1 MRQTIDGVI
10 NVNKPQGKT
19 SFQVVSLVRKLSGTK
34 KAGHSGTLDPDATGV
49 LLILLG
55 RATKL
60 AGFLMDSP
68 KTYQVKIAFGC
79 ATTTY
84 DFNGTVTHEVDT
96 SSLTLDHIKENL
108 KRFQGDI
115 EQTPPMHSAVKYRGK
130 PLYRLA
136 RAGVDIPRKPRKVHV
151 FRVEVLDWQN
161 PLLTL
166 EIECSKGTYIRS
178 IAHDLGNA
186 TGYSAH
192 QRELARTRN
201 GPFHID
207 DAVSIPT
214 LEEAFRSGQWRDIVK
229 PLDAA
234 VSHLPPMV
242 INPSLEKAITYGHP
256 FPSSDQGT
264 HYTDNQYCRVYS
276 QDKRFLG
283 VVRFNARQGLW
294 EPERVLAL
302 SVNNTPS

>member
-1 MRQTIDGVI
+1 MRQNIDGVI

-19 SFQVVSLVRKLSGTK
+19 SFQVVSLVRKLSGAK

-84 DFNGTVTHEVDT
+84 DSSGTVTNGVDT
-96 SSLTLDHIKENL
+96 SSLTLDHIKEHL
-108 KRFQGDI
+108 KAFQGDI
-115 EQTPPMHSAVKYRGK
+115 EQTPPMHSAIKHQGK

-136 RAGVDIPRKPRKVHV
+136 RAGVEIPRKPRTVHIY
-151 FRVEVLDWQN
+151 RIEVLDWQN

-178 IAHDLGNA
+178 VAHDLGVA

-192 QRELARTRN
+192 QRELTRTRN

-207 DAVSIPT
+207 DAVPMPK
-214 LEEAFRSGQWRDIVK
+214 LEEAFKSGQWGNIVK

-234 VSHLPPMV
+234 VSHLPSMV
-242 INPSLEKAITYGHP
+242 INPSTEEAMTYGHP
-256 FPSSDQGT
+256 FPSTDQET
-264 HYTDNQYCRVYS
+264 RYTDNQYCRVYT
-276 QDKRFLG
+276 QDNRFLG
-283 VVRFNARQGLW
+283 IARFNARQGLW
-294 EPERVLAL
+294 HPERVFA
-302 SVNNTPS
+302 

>member
-1 MRQTIDGVI
+1 MRKNIDGVI

-68 KTYQVKIAFGC
+68 KTYQAKIVFGC

-84 DFNGTVTHEVDT
+84 DSSGTVTHKADT
-96 SSLTLDHIKENL
+96 STLTLDHIKGNL
-108 KRFQGDI
+108 KAFQGAI
-115 EQTPPMHSAVKYRGK
+115 EQTPPMHSAIKHQGK

-136 RAGVDIPRKPRKVHV
+136 RAGVEIPRKAREVQI
-151 FRVEVLDWQN
+151 FRIEVLDWQN

-178 IAHDLGNA
+178 IAHDLGEA
-186 TGYSAH
+186 TGYSAY
-192 QRELARTRN
+192 QKELIRTRN
-201 GPFHID
+201 GPFHVD
-207 DAVSIPT
+207 DAVTIST
-214 LEEAFRSGQWRDIVK
+214 LEEASRSGQWGNLIK
-229 PLDAA
+229 PPDAA
-234 VSHLPPMV
+234 VSHLPSMV
-242 INPSLEKAITYGHP
+242 ISPSTEEELTYGHP
-256 FPSSDQGT
+256 FPPSEQDT
-264 HYTDNQYCRVYS
+264 HYPDNQYCRVYS
-276 QDKRFLG
+276 QDNKFLG
-283 VVRFNARQGLW
+283 IIRLNAQEKLW
-294 EPERVLAL
+294 HPKRIFG
-302 SVNNTPS
+302 